1 MGGRLTCNRWGR
13 VGSTAQRT
21 RHLLLR
27 HAQGRCS
34 QFTSSESLRR
44 EAYIDVSLAL
54 RLQDTKVRSMG
65 IQFSLFISQ
74 FTKRNEIITSG
85 QVDKL
90 WHHSCTCLA
99 TPYVHCTCLICLM
112 QPTQLHCSHIRT
124 CTLCAQGTVWKTG
137 KKNSSSNFNYLR
149 QSYRK
154 ICVT

>member
-99 TPYVHCTCLICLM
+99 MYTVPDLFDVAHLATLQSCA
-112 QPTQLHCSHIRT
+112 
-124 CTLCAQGTVWKTG
+124 LCAQGTVWKTG